1 MIDVGHT
8 GTGPLLDVHDL
19 HVEFDTR
26 NGVVRAVESVSLT
39 VAGGES
45 LAIVGESGSGKSV
58 TAMALVGLVPSPP
71 ARIRAGHA
79 RLGGTDLLGL
89 DEAGLARVRGGRIG
103 FVFQDPLAALN
114 PVMRIGRQIGEVIE
128 LHLQKSRPE
137 ADAGVLEWLD
147 RVGIPVPA
155 DAARAYPHQL
165 SGGMRQRVMI
175 AMALAGEPELL
186 IADEPTTALDVTVQ
200 AQIVALM
207 GDLREALGMA
217 MIWISHDLAVVA
229 GVSDRVAVMHRG
241 RIVECAAVRDVYAA
255 PRQPYTRELV
265 ELARRNAISASP
277 PGNPSSLAPRS

>member
-1 MIDVGHT
+1 MPDASHT
-8 GTGPLLDVHDL
+8 ITEPLLDVHDL

-26 NGVVRAVESVSLT
+26 DGVVRAVESVSLT
-39 VAGGES
+39 VAAGES

-58 TAMALVGLVPSPP
+58 TAMALVGLVPTPP
-71 ARIRAGHA
+71 ARIRAGRA
-79 RLGGTDLLGL
+79 RLGDTDLLEL
-89 DEAGLARVRGGRIG
+89 DEAGLAQVRGGRIG

-128 LHLQKSRPE
+128 LHLERSRTD

-147 RVGIPVPA
+147 RVGIPSPA

-175 AMALAGEPELL
+175 AMALAGEPQLL

-229 GVSDRVAVMHRG
+229 GVADRVAVMHGG
-241 RIVECAAVRDVYAA
+241 RIVECAAVNDVYAA
-255 PRQPYTRELV
+255 PRDPYTRQLV
-265 ELARRNAISASP
+265 ELARLNAITASDP
-277 PGNPSSLAPRS
+277 ANPARTPGS

>member
-1 MIDVGHT
+1 MPDASHAIT
-8 GTGPLLDVHDL
+8 EPLLDVEDL

-26 NGVVRAVESVSLT
+26 DGVVRAVESVSLT
-39 VAGGES
+39 VAAGES

-71 ARIRAGHA
+71 ARIRAGRA
-79 RLGGTDLLGL
+79 RLGDTDLLGL
-89 DEAGLARVRGGRIG
+89 DDAGLARVRGGRIG

-128 LHLQKSRPE
+128 LHLDRSRTD
-137 ADAGVLEWLD
+137 ANAGVLEWLD
-147 RVGIPVPA
+147 RVGIPGPA

-175 AMALAGEPELL
+175 AMALAGEPQLL

-229 GVSDRVAVMHRG
+229 GVADRVAVMHGG
-241 RIVECAAVRDVYAA
+241 RIVECAAVSDVYAT
-255 PRQPYTRELV
+255 PSDPYTRELV
-265 ELARRNAISASP
+265 GLARRNAITASD
-277 PGNPSSLAPRS
+277 PGNPARLEPGS

>member
-1 MIDVGHT
+1 MTERNHT
-8 GTGPLLDVHDL
+8 IAEPLLDVRDL

-26 NGVVRAVESVSLT
+26 DGVVRAVESVSLS

-58 TAMALVGLVPSPP
+58 TAMALVGLVPIPP
-71 ARIRAGHA
+71 ARIRADRA
-79 RLGGTDLLGL
+79 RLGDTDLLEL
-89 DEAGLARVRGGRIG
+89 DEAGLAQVRGGRIG

-128 LHLQKSRPE
+128 LHLGRSR
-137 ADAGVLEWLD
+137 ADAATGVLDWLD
-147 RVGIPVPA
+147 RVGIPGPA
-155 DAARAYPHQL
+155 DVARAYAHQL

-175 AMALAGEPELL
+175 AMALAGEPQLL

-207 GDLREALGMA
+207 RDLCDELGMA

-229 GVSDRVAVMHRG
+229 GVADRVAVMHGG
-241 RIVECAAVRDVYAA
+241 RIVECGPVSEVYAA
-255 PRQPYTRELV
+255 PCDPYTRELV
-265 ELARRNAISASP
+265 ELAQLNAIVAGDL
-277 PGNPSSLAPRS
+277 GNPARLEPGS